1 MNILGI
7 DFEDW
12 FHPEL
17 IQKYISKENNEP
29 RVVEGINKI
38 IELLRKNET
47 KATFFVV
54 GELLEFK
61 PELLDIILENEHEI
75 AFHTMKHTRIDLP
88 NRREQFQDEIKQ
100 FDKLTGGRSKGFRA
114 PSFSLNSK
122 SSWLID
128 VLEENN
134 YEYDSSVVP
143 VKTSMYG
150 IPNAERKP
158 YKISRNFLEGDSI
171 EGKIIEF
178 PLLVTKF
185 LGKKIPAGGGFYL
198 RTLPLRVIE
207 NAIKSY
213 EKEKIPGVFYIHS
226 WELTPEFMPRINLS
240 KKDNFITYHNIN
252 KAYNKMEDL
261 LKKYEFTSF
270 EIFLQNKSKE
280 IL

>member
-1 MNILGI
+1 LNILGI

-114 PSFSLNSK
+114 PSFSLNSN

-213 EKEKIPGVFYIHS
+213 EKEKMPGVFYIHS

-280 IL
+280 I